1 MSTATVEEV
10 QSHLPELLEKLAT
23 GESVIITRD
32 GKPIARLTSEAPA
45 QPRVLGRGKGKVVF
59 YDHEDKSHLEDFKE
73 YLE

>member
-32 GKPIARLTSEAPA
+32 GRPIARLTPETPS
-45 QPRVLGRGKGKVVF
+45 QPRVLGRGKGKVLF
-59 YDHEDKSHLEDFKE
+59 YEHEDKSHLEDFRE

>member
-10 QSHLPELLEKLAT
+10 QSRLPELLEKLAT

-32 GKPIARLTSEAPA
+32 GKPIARLTPEASA
-45 QPRVLGRGKGKVVF
+45 QPRILGSGKGKVLF

-73 YLE
+73 YME